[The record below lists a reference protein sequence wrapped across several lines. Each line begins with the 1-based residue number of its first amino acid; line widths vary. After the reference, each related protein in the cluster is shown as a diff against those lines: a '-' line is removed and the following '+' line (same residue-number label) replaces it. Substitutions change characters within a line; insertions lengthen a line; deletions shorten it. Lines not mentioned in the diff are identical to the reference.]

1 MTSTVTFRLL
11 QSLQTLIIK
20 SKVGKHWS
28 VVLVIL
34 LLSVSQPHNVNDSWK
49 MIVLLWPL
57 TRHSYFD
64 SDQTSW
70 KLELNLSNAL
80 LCFLV
85 FSLFLRDYAKSC
97 GRREGLI
104 NIEIEL
110 SKEIIQTKWLKEDK
124 TYSHDFN
131 CLVLC
136 SGHSLK
142 HRIFSLFLSL
152 SLSLSHSDLL
162 CLASVSMPYFI
173 KLSSCVK
180 YSSLSYLKY
189 RISSFLFDFFPTFKL
204 RIRSRYCYVS
214 LENIIFL
221 ETCLLLFTF
230 LQRWKDLQIQQCNIC
245 NGNELVKK

>member
-1 MTSTVTFRLL
+1 MRFFW
-11 QSLQTLIIK
+11 
-20 SKVGKHWS
+20 G
-28 VVLVIL
+28 
-34 LLSVSQPHNVNDSWK
+34 D
-49 MIVLLWPL
+49 
-57 TRHSYFD
+57 
-64 SDQTSW
+64 
-70 KLELNLSNAL
+70 
-80 LCFLV
+80 
-85 FSLFLRDYAKSC
+85 AKSC

-142 HRIFSLFLSL
+142 HRFFF
-152 SLSLSHSDLL
+152 SLSHSDIL
-162 CLASVSMPYFI
+162 CLASVSMPYFT

-204 RIRSRYCYVS
+204 RIRSRYCYVL

-245 NGNELVKK
+245 NSNGLVKK